1 MQHPPSPG
9 MTPFFASLCPAQR
22 SAAAAA
28 ERGAA
33 DGGGSAAAA
42 DRHYLNVAAE
52 CAIVGGSARSTL
64 NFLAAL
70 DMTPQRSLSTA
81 LRVFDTTL
89 PASPSQQVDGF
100 MGPEAGLPTSSPAV
114 PGEDENGND
123 ETPRRAMGSLHV
135 TLPDEARS
143 PDGIPPAFDMATLL
157 AGSGH
162 SSVFE
167 LGLGL
172 EPSPQI
178 VAAH

>member
-1 MQHPPSPG
+1 MR
-9 MTPFFASLCPAQR
+9 SLRRAQR

-33 DGGGSAAAA
+33 DGGGFAAAA

-70 DMTPQRSLSTA
+70 DMAPQRSLSTA
-81 LRVFDTTL
+81 LRVSDHTP
-89 PASPSQQVDGF
+89 PASPSQQADGF
-100 MGPEAGLPTSSPAV
+100 MGSEAGFHGSSAAV
-114 PGEDENGND
+114 PGGDANGND
-123 ETPRRAMGSLHV
+123 ETPRRAMGGLHV
-135 TLPDEARS
+135 TLPDEAQS
-143 PDGIPPAFDMATLL
+143 PDDIPPAIDMATLL

-167 LGLGL
+167 LGLGH
-172 EPSPQI
+172 EPSPQT

>member
-1 MQHPPSPG
+1 
-9 MTPFFASLCPAQR
+9 MTPRLRSLCHAQR

-33 DGGGSAAAA
+33 DGGGSAAA

-81 LRVFDTTL
+81 LRASNGGSP
-89 PASPSQQVDGF
+89 PASPSQQADGF
-100 MGPEAGLPTSSPAV
+100 MDLDAGSPAASAAV
-114 PGEDENGND
+114 HGEDADGNH
-123 ETPRRAMGSLHV
+123 EMPRRAAGGLHV
-135 TLPDEARS
+135 TLPDEAQS
-143 PDGIPPAFDMATLL
+143 PVSVPPAFDMATLL
-157 AGSGH
+157 LGSGH

-167 LGLGL
+167 LGLGH
-172 EPSPQI
+172 EPSPQT
-178 VAAH
+178 VTAH